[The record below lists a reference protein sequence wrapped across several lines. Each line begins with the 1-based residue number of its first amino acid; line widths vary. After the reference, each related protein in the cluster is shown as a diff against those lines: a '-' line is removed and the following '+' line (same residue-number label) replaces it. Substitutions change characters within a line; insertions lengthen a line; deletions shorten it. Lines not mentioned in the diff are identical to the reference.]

1 MKTNN
6 KTIFQRFKYSIKSGW
21 EMPILPNHIIELD
34 KNIYIRMLKITGPL
48 TIFISISGLSIQL
61 NNIIFYINFMI
72 SLLYIFYKYI
82 IAYYAVKQWFHSLLT
97 GKFIVRNSP
106 IDIFST
112 MIRCSIAGIK
122 SVGKVSIGTGMTYAL
137 CHELD
142 DLLVKDG
149 KAPYFVPR
157 IRTTIQQVGLE
168 NSINAFLTSIGITDM
183 AKPESVTSFHDKFR
197 ELNDNDKTEFESNTG
212 VSYNDGLKMLDY
224 IEKNST
230 VNNIVI
236 ESPLESSELTSTLI
250 QNQVIELLN
259 YNLLLHFVMI
269 YLIIMC
275 IFIFTVKLITD
286 NNISIEFI
294 KTLPLGK
301 YIYIIINKIL
311 SV

>member
-197 ELNDNDKTEFESNTG
+197 ALNDNDKTEFESNTG
-212 VSYNDGLKMLDY
+212 VSYKDGLKMLDY
-224 IEKNST
+224 IEKNSSNE
-230 VNNIVI
+230 V
-236 ESPLESSELTSTLI
+236 SK
-250 QNQVIELLN
+250 
-259 YNLLLHFVMI
+259 
-269 YLIIMC
+269 
-275 IFIFTVKLITD
+275 TVKDLIEKDDPFGT
-286 NNISIEFI
+286 
-294 KTLPLGK
+294 KK
-301 YIYIIINKIL
+301 K
-311 SV
+311 